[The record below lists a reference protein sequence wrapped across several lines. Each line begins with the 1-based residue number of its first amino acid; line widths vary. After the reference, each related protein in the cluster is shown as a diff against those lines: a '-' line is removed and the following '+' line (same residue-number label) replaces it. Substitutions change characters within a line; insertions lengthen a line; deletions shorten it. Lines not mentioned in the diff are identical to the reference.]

1 MILLVNFL
9 YKNLADI
16 DIYCIF
22 ALEIRDKVDY
32 IISRIMKAV
41 LGQYHYAPH
50 RCYWGVWQWTEVS
63 ENGACGT
70 FIKDFRS
77 KEEAREYVW
86 QMNGWGKPSRKLN

>member
-1 MILLVNFL
+1 MYINFCPENLV
-9 YKNLADI
+9 
-16 DIYCIF
+16 DIYNCFIF
-22 ALEIRDKVDY
+22 ALEIREVIDN

-50 RCYWGVWQWTEVS
+50 RCFWGVWQWTEVT
-63 ENGACGT
+63 ENGASGT

-86 QMNGWGKPSRKLN
+86 QMNGWGKPSKKLN

>member
-1 MILLVNFL
+1 MV
-9 YKNLADI
+9 DI
-16 DIYCIF
+16 DIYYMF

-86 QMNGWGKPSRKLN
+86 QMNGWGKPLRKLN

>member
-1 MILLVNFL
+1 MV
-9 YKNLADI
+9 DI
-16 DIYCIF
+16 DIYYMF

-63 ENGACGT
+63 ENGACGR

-86 QMNGWGKPSRKLN
+86 QMNGWGKPLRKLN

>member
-1 MILLVNFL
+1 MYINF
-9 YKNLADI
+9 YSENLADI
-16 DIYCIF
+16 DICCIF
-22 ALEIRDKVDY
+22 ALEIREIIDN

-50 RCYWGVWQWTEVS
+50 RCFWGVWQWTEVS
-63 ENGACGT
+63 ETGACGT

-86 QMNGWGKPSRKLN
+86 MMNGWGKPS

>member
-1 MILLVNFL
+1 MCINFRPESLV
-9 YKNLADI
+9 YI
-16 DIYCIF
+16 DIRCIF
-22 ALEIRDKVDY
+22 ALEIREVIDN

-50 RCYWGVWQWTEVS
+50 RCFWGVWQWTEVT
-63 ENGACGT
+63 ENGASGT

-86 QMNGWGKPSRKLN
+86 QMNGWGKPSKKLN